1 MSQVTETRVTSL
13 TSDTLPPSV
22 GERNS
27 AAKLTES
34 KVRAIRV
41 AFAAGGRASA
51 LATAF
56 GVSDRAV
63 RHIVRGT
70 SWTHI

>member
-1 MSQVTETRVTSL
+1 MRARTVISGVK
-13 TSDTLPPSV
+13 SDVLPPSV

-27 AAKLTES
+27 AAKLTS
-34 KVRAIRV
+34 DQVRAIRI
-41 AFAAGGRASA
+41 AAAAGGRLSR
-51 LATAF
+51 LAEAF
-56 GVSDRAV
+56 GVSDRTV

>member
-1 MSQVTETRVTSL
+1 MSPLSKFPVKSPE
-13 TSDTLPPSV
+13 SDTLPPSV

-34 KVRAIRV
+34 KVRAIR
-41 AFAAGGRASA
+41 AAAAAGGRASA

>member
-1 MSQVTETRVTSL
+1 MSKSFDSQVTSVSP
-13 TSDTLPPSV
+13 DTLPPSV

-27 AAKLTES
+27 AAKLTS
-34 KVRAIRV
+34 GKVLAIRS

-56 GVSDRAV
+56 GVSDRTV

>member
-1 MSQVTETRVTSL
+1 MQSHGV
-13 TSDTLPPSV
+13 TSDTSDALPPSV

-27 AAKLTES
+27 AAKLTAS
-34 KVRAIRV
+34 KVRAIRT
-41 AFAAGGRASA
+41 AHAAGGRASA

-56 GVSDRAV
+56 GVSSRTV

>member
-1 MSQVTETRVTSL
+1 MPRSGAVMSI
-13 TSDTLPPSV
+13 TSDALPPSV

-27 AAKLTES
+27 AAKLTAR
-34 KVRAIRV
+34 KVTAIR
-41 AFAAGGRASA
+41 AAYAAGGSVSG

-56 GVSDRAV
+56 GVSSRTV

-70 SWTHI
+70 SWTHIG

>member
-1 MSQVTETRVTSL
+1 MPDMSKSPVTSV
-13 TSDTLPPSV
+13 TSGTLPPSV

-34 KVRAIRV
+34 KVRAIR
-41 AFAAGGRASA
+41 AAYTAGGRASA

-56 GVSDRAV
+56 DVSDRAV
-63 RHIVRGT
+63 RHVVRGT